1 MRPSTA
7 GRLNLARQASARA
20 SLLAGVAPRA
30 ARSFV
35 VRVGAV
41 RGIAQNAHFKI
52 PTVSNEANLSCELVL
67 R

>member
-20 SLLAGVAPRA
+20 SLLAGVGPRPVPSL
-30 ARSFV
+30 ARL
-35 VRVGAV
+35 GAV

-52 PTVSNEANLSCELVL
+52 PTVSNEANLSCKH
-67 R
+67 